1 MKKTTTAFMFAYVMI
16 FVATYSSGVR
26 ADNWND
32 IRISAGKITSVCGEF
47 TQYRHMKIL
56 SSPLVSGGNFCFRT
70 PDSLR
75 WEYRYPVRSILLTQ
89 NGKTR
94 RYVERDGDLVED
106 ASANLP
112 SMQMVVQEI
121 TNWLKGRFNENPAFT
136 STLEA
141 GRKIVLVP
149 KEQSLADLIERIEI
163 VLSERNGVIKS
174 VTIFEDPNSFTKIV
188 FDKVTINHP
197 IANILFRQP

>member
-1 MKKTTTAFMFAYVMI
+1 MI
-16 FVATYSSGVR
+16 FVATYSSSVR
-26 ADNWND
+26 ADTWND
-32 IRISAGKITSVCGEF
+32 IKISAGRITSVRGEF

-56 SSPLVSGGNFCFRT
+56 SSPLVSGGIFCFRT

-89 NGKTR
+89 NGKTK
-94 RYVERDGDLVED
+94 RYVLRNGNLVAD

-121 TNWLKGRFNENPAFT
+121 TNWLKGHFDENPALT
-136 STLEA
+136 STLEH

-149 KEQSLADLIERIEI
+149 KEQSLAALIQRIEI
-163 VLSERNGVIKS
+163 VLSDGTSVIKS
-174 VTIFEDPNSFTKIV
+174 VTIFEDRDSFTKIV
-188 FDKVTINHP
+188 FDRVTINQP
-197 IANILFRQP
+197 IDDILFRQP